1 MVLVIGVR
9 TPVILPVT
17 PQQQSSDEL
26 VEVEQEELLHDDSLR
41 RELCGGVCERR
52 RASTPV

>member
-1 MVLVIGVR
+1 MVPVVGVR
-9 TPVILPVT
+9 ILPVT

-26 VEVEQEELLHDDSLR
+26 VEVEQEELLHDDSLG